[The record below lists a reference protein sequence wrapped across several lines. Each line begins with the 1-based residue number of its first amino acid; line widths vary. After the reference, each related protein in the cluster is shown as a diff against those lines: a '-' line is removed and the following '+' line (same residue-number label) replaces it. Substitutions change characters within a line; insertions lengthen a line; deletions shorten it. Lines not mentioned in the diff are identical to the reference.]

1 MIELD
6 IMRLIQAQ
14 ATTDGHRLFRN
25 NVAKA
30 WVGIYAGRTADGT
43 VTLKN
48 ARPLHAGLCVG
59 SSDLIGFTAKGRFLA
74 VECKSAVG
82 RPSPEQTNF
91 IETVRKFNGLAG
103 LAKSISDY
111 KDIINGNPRI

>member
-6 IMRLIQAQ
+6 IMRLIQAE
-14 ATTDGHRLFRN
+14 ATNDGHRLFRN

-59 SSDLIGFTAKGRFLA
+59 SSDLIGFTATGRFLA
-74 VECKSAVG
+74 VECKSAIG
-82 RPSPEQTNF
+82 RPSPEQINF
-91 IETVRKFNGLAG
+91 IATARRFGCLAG
-103 LAKSISDY
+103 LAKSIADY
-111 KDIINGNPRI
+111 KGIVNDNSRD